1 MSDLVRVR
9 VRVKVRAGA
18 RARIRVR
25 ARARARARV
34 RVRVRVGVPWSCR
47 TRAAGAAM
55 RASEARR
62 SIGALAATWAWA
74 TDAPG

>member
-25 ARARARARV
+25 ARARARV
-34 RVRVRVGVPWSCR
+34 RVRVRVGVPWSRR